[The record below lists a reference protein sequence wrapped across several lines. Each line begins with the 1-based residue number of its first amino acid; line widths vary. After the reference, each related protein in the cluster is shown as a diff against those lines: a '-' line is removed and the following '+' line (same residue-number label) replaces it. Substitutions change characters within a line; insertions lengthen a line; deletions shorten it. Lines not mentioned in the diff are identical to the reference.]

1 MREQAD
7 ARAAAESE
15 VLVYVMS
22 VEIPSE
28 GIGYTSV
35 HRTIEGARRKLETV
49 VDQWGMRAEY
59 EEITAG
65 AVSNDA
71 CIAAGEEGDPIVWG
85 ISKLPVEQ

>member
-1 MREQAD
+1 MRQQAEAQD
-7 ARAAAESE
+7 AAKSE

-22 VEIPSE
+22 VEIPAE

-35 HRTIEGARRKLETV
+35 HRTIEGARRKLEAV

-65 AVSNDA
+65 AVSDDA
-71 CIAAGEEGDPIVWG
+71 CIAAGEEGDLVVWG
-85 ISKLPVEQ
+85 ISKLPVEE